1 VSLEVVMVI
10 DPGTATEALEHASD
24 VGAAALA
31 YVAMGYAVLP
41 IWPPRH
47 AGGCACP
54 RGSACPWPGKHPL
67 GKLVPHGVRQA
78 TTSPALVRAWWRTS
92 PDAGVGL
99 RTGPDALDVA
109 DVDGPEGVVA
119 LRAILQRA
127 SADTRP
133 GPLARTGGGWHLP
146 FRPTGL
152 GNRVRVLPG
161 VDWRGTG
168 GLIVVWPS
176 VHASGQRYQWVRPLP
191 PAGELPEVPAV
202 LRRLLAPAPSASQP
216 PHGGAEPIRRAG
228 AYAAA
233 ALAGECAKVRATAPG
248 GRNHAVNRAAFKLA
262 RLVVAGAI
270 AEAEITAAL
279 AEAAATAGLGK
290 VEAAHAIASGLAAG
304 QDPTRHQALARRQ
317 GGGAR

>member
-1 VSLEVVMVI
+1 
-10 DPGTATEALEHASD
+10 
-24 VGAAALA
+24 
-31 YVAMGYAVLP
+31 
-41 IWPPRH
+41 
-47 AGGCACP
+47 
-54 RGSACPWPGKHPL
+54 
-67 GKLVPHGVRQA
+67 
-78 TTSPALVRAWWRTS
+78 
-92 PDAGVGL
+92 
-99 RTGPDALDVA
+99 
-109 DVDGPEGVVA
+109 
-119 LRAILQRA
+119 
-127 SADTRP
+127 
-133 GPLARTGGGWHLP
+133 
-146 FRPTGL
+146 
-152 GNRVRVLPG
+152 
-161 VDWRGTG
+161 
-168 GLIVVWPS
+168 VVWPS